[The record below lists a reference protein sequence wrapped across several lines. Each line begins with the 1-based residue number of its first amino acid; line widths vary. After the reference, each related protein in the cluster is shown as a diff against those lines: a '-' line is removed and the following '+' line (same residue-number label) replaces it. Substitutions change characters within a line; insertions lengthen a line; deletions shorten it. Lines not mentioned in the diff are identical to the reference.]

1 MENDPSWYT
10 QRNKKDGSRSRE
22 TNMAWYDRLL
32 GRAPIV
38 DEEKLNP
45 AQYVISRNEGMT
57 IDSREVVTNY
67 RNAYEQLEIVNR
79 AVNMI
84 VDDVSEIPFAIGEKI
99 VGTTNVL
106 KNIRRSKVDL
116 LINKEPNPFQD
127 VSAFKRNLI
136 IDLLI
141 DGNIFIYFDGAHL
154 YHLPADKVRIYTDD
168 KTYVERYS
176 YDNSIDYSPD
186 EIIHIKEN
194 SFNSIYRGTP
204 RLKPAFRTMQLL
216 GSMRDFQDNF
226 FKNGAVPGLVLKSPN
241 TLSEKIKERML
252 QAWVAR
258 YNPKSGGRRPLF
270 LDGGLEVENL
280 TEINF
285 KELDFQEGIKSNE
298 RIILEAMGIPS
309 ILMDGG
315 NNANIRPNHRL
326 YYLETILPIVKK
338 VSCALERFFGFSMSE
353 DVTGIPA
360 LQPELR
366 DQAAYY
372 ATLVNTGILSANEA
386 REALGKEPVDG
397 FDEPRVPANI
407 AGSATNPEQGG
418 RPTEAAPSEEE

>member
-1 MENDPSWYT
+1 
-10 QRNKKDGSRSRE
+10 
-22 TNMAWYDRLL
+22 MAWYNFW
-32 GRAPIV
+32 RAEKKLEA
-38 DEEKLNP
+38 EEKENP
-45 AQYVISRNEGMT
+45 AQYIIAQNEGFFLET
-57 IDSREVVTNY
+57 REVVTNY
-67 RNAYEQLEIVNR
+67 RNAYEQLEVVNR

-84 VDDVSEIPFAIGEKI
+84 VDDVAEIPFSVGEQI
-99 VGTTNVL
+99 VGVNNII
-106 KNIRRSKVDL
+106 KNIRRSKVDIL
-116 LINKEPNPFQD
+116 LNKEPNPFQD
-127 VSAFKRNLI
+127 ISAFKRNLI

-154 YHLPADKVRIYTDD
+154 YHLPADKVTIETDE
-168 KTYVERYS
+168 KTFIKKYS
-176 YDNSIDYSPD
+176 YDHTIDYSPR

-194 SFNSIYRGTP
+194 SFNSIFRGVP
-204 RLKPAFRTMQLL
+204 RLKPAYRTMQLL
-216 GSMRDFQDNF
+216 GSMRAFQDNF

-258 YNPKSGGRRPLF
+258 YNPQSGGRRPLF

-298 RIILEAMGIPS
+298 RIILEAMGIPP
-309 ILMDGG
+309 ILLDGG

-326 YYLETILPIVKK
+326 YYLETVLPIVKK
-338 VSCALERFFGFSMSE
+338 IRYAFERYFGFSLPE

-366 DQAAYY
+366 DEAAYY
-372 ATLVNTGILSANEA
+372 ATLVNTGILTPNEA
-386 REALGKEPVDG
+386 REALQFERIEG
-397 FDEPRVPANI
+397 FDTPRVPANI
-407 AGSATNPEQGG
+407 AGSAANPEEGG
-418 RPTEAAPSEEE
+418 RPQEASPTEG

>member
-1 MENDPSWYT
+1 
-10 QRNKKDGSRSRE
+10 
-22 TNMAWYDRLL
+22 MAWYDRFL
-32 GRAPIV
+32 GIER
-38 DEEKLNP
+38 EEKLNP
-45 AQYVISRNEGMT
+45 AQYVISRDEGMT
-57 IDSREVVTNY
+57 IDSREVITNY

-84 VDDVSEIPFAIGEKI
+84 VDDSAEIPFQIGDQIQGINNI
-99 VGTTNVL
+99 V
-106 KNIRRSKVDL
+106 KNIRKSRVHT

-127 VSAFKRNLI
+127 ISTFKRNLV
-136 IDLLI
+136 IDLLL

-154 YHLPADKVRIYTDD
+154 YHLPADRVTIYSDTD
-168 KTYVERYS
+168 TYVDKYS
-176 YDNSIDYSPD
+176 FDNTIDYSPR

-194 SFNSIYRGTP
+194 SFNSIYRGVP
-204 RLKPAFRTMQLL
+204 RLKPAYRTMQLL
-216 GSMRDFQDNF
+216 GSMRNFQDNF

-258 YNPKSGGRRPLF
+258 YNPQSGGRRPLF

-280 TEINF
+280 TEVNF

-298 RIILEAMGIPS
+298 RIILEAMGIPP

-326 YYLETILPIVKK
+326 YYLETVLPIVRKIGYA
-338 VSCALERFFGFSMSE
+338 VERFFGFELSE

-372 ATLVNTGILSANEA
+372 ATLVNTGIMSPNEA

-407 AGSATNPEQGG
+407 AGSAANPEEGG

>member
-1 MENDPSWYT
+1 
-10 QRNKKDGSRSRE
+10 
-22 TNMAWYDRLL
+22 MAWYDTLL
-32 GRAPIV
+32 GRTP
-38 DEEKLNP
+38 DTEDKLNP
-45 AQYVISRNEGMT
+45 AQYVISRNEGLT
-57 IDSREVVTNY
+57 VDSREIVTNY

-84 VDDVSEIPFAIGEKI
+84 VDDVADIPFQLGNQVPGTNNI
-99 VGTTNVL
+99 V

-116 LINKEPNPFQD
+116 LINREPNPFQD
-127 VSAFKRNLI
+127 VNSFKRNLI

-154 YHLPADKVRIYTDD
+154 YHLPANKVRIETDAQTFVSKYT
-168 KTYVERYS
+168 YE
-176 YDNSIDYSPD
+176 NSIDYSPS

-194 SFNSIYRGTP
+194 SFNSIYRGVP

-216 GSMRDFQDNF
+216 SSMRTFQDNF
-226 FKNGAVPGLVLKSPN
+226 FKNGAVPGLVLSSPN

-258 YNPKSGGRRPLF
+258 YNPQSGGRRPLF
-270 LDGGLEVENL
+270 LDGGLEVKNL
-280 TEINF
+280 TEISF
-285 KELDFQEGIKSNE
+285 KDLDFQEGIKSNE
-298 RIILEAMGIPS
+298 KIILEAMGIPPV
-309 ILMDGG
+309 LLDGG

-326 YYLETILPIVKK
+326 YYLETILPIVRKLGY
-338 VSCALERFFGFSMSE
+338 AIERYFGFTVSE

-372 ATLVNTGILSANEA
+372 ATLVNTGIMSPNEA
-386 REALGKEPVDG
+386 REALGKDPVDG
-397 FDEPRVPANI
+397 FDSPRVPANI
-407 AGSATNPEQGG
+407 AGSAVNPEEGG
-418 RPTEAAPSEEE
+418 RPQEATPGEEE

>member
-1 MENDPSWYT
+1 
-10 QRNKKDGSRSRE
+10 
-22 TNMAWYDRLL
+22 MAWYDRFI
-32 GRAPIV
+32 GRREV

-45 AQYVISRNEGMT
+45 SQYVISRNEGMT
-57 IDSREVVTNY
+57 IDSREVPTNY
-67 RNAYEQLEIVNR
+67 RNAYETLEIVNR
-79 AVNMI
+79 SVNMI
-84 VDDVSEIPFAIGEKI
+84 VDDVAEIPFSVGEKV
-99 VGTTNVL
+99 VGANNII

-116 LINKEPNPFQD
+116 LLNKEPNPFQD
-127 VSAFKRNLI
+127 ISTFKRNLI
-136 IDLLI
+136 IDLMI

-154 YHLPADKVRIYTDD
+154 YHLPAEKVTIYSDD
-168 KTYVERYS
+168 DTYVEKYS
-176 YDNSIDYSPD
+176 YDNTIDYTVN

-194 SFNSIYRGTP
+194 SFNSIYRGVP
-204 RLKPAFRTMQLL
+204 RLKPAYRTMQLL
-216 GSMRDFQDNF
+216 TSMRNFQDNF

-252 QAWVAR
+252 QAWSIR
-258 YNPKSGGRRPLF
+258 YNPNTGGRRPLI
-270 LDGGLEVENL
+270 LDGGLEVDAL
-280 TEINF
+280 TNVNF
-285 KELDFQEGIKSNE
+285 RELDFADSIKANE
-298 RIILEAMGIPS
+298 RIILEAMGVPP

-326 YYLETILPIVKK
+326 YYLETVLPIVRKIGF
-338 VSCALERFFGFSMSE
+338 ALERFFGFSLAE

-397 FDEPRVPANI
+397 FDEPRVPQNI
-407 AGSATNPEQGG
+407 AGSAVNPDEGG
-418 RPTEAAPSEEE
+418 RPEQTPPSEEN

>member
-1 MENDPSWYT
+1 
-10 QRNKKDGSRSRE
+10 
-22 TNMAWYDRLL
+22 MAWYDRFL
-32 GRAPIV
+32 GGNK
-38 DEEKLNP
+38 EEKLNP
-45 AQYVISRNEGMT
+45 SQYVISRNEGMT
-57 IDSREVVTNY
+57 VDSREIVTNY

-84 VDDVSEIPFAIGEKI
+84 VDDVAEIPFAVGEK
-99 VGTTNVL
+99 VLGTTNVV

-116 LINKEPNPFQD
+116 LLNKEPNPFQD
-127 VSAFKRNLI
+127 VSTFKRNLI

-141 DGNIFIYFDGAHL
+141 DGNIFIYFDGAHM
-154 YHLPADKVRIYTDD
+154 YHLPADKITIHTDD
-168 KTYVERYS
+168 KTYIERFS
-176 YDNSIDYSPD
+176 YDNSIDYSPN

-194 SFNSIYRGTP
+194 SFNSIYRGVP
-204 RLKPAFRTMQLL
+204 RLKPAYRTMQLL
-216 GSMRDFQDNF
+216 SSMRNFQDNF

-241 TLSEKIKERML
+241 TLSEKVKERMMR
-252 QAWVAR
+252 AWSIR
-258 YNPKSGGRRPLF
+258 YNPTTGGKRPLI
-270 LDGGLEVENL
+270 LDGGLEVDAL
-280 TEINF
+280 SKINF
-285 KELDFQEGIKSNE
+285 KELDFAESIKSNE
-298 RIILEAMGIPS
+298 RIILEAMGIPP

-326 YYLETILPIVKK
+326 YYLETVLPVVKK
-338 VSCALERFFGFSMSE
+338 VGYALERFFGFSLNE

-386 REALGKEPVDG
+386 REALGKKPVDG

-407 AGSATNPEQGG
+407 AGSAVNPEQGG
-418 RPTEAAPSEEE
+418 RPEEAAPSEEE

>member
-1 MENDPSWYT
+1 
-10 QRNKKDGSRSRE
+10 
-22 TNMAWYDRLL
+22 MAWYNFW
-32 GRAPIV
+32 RAEKKL
-38 DEEKLNP
+38 DAEEKENP
-45 AQYVISRNEGMT
+45 AQYIIAQNEGFFLET
-57 IDSREVVTNY
+57 REVVTNY
-67 RNAYEQLEIVNR
+67 RNAYEQLEVVNR

-84 VDDVSEIPFAIGEKI
+84 VDDVAEIPFTVGEQI
-99 VGTTNVL
+99 VGVNNII

-116 LINKEPNPFQD
+116 LLNKEPNPFQD
-127 VSAFKRNLI
+127 VSAFKRNLV

-154 YHLPADKVRIYTDD
+154 YHLPADKVTIETDE
-168 KTYVERYS
+168 KTFIKKYS
-176 YDNSIDYSPD
+176 YDHTIDYSPR

-194 SFNSIYRGTP
+194 SFNSIFRGVP
-204 RLKPAFRTMQLL
+204 RLKPAYRTMQLL
-216 GSMRDFQDNF
+216 GSMRAFQDNF

-258 YNPKSGGRRPLF
+258 YNPQSGGRRPLF

-298 RIILEAMGIPS
+298 RIILEAMGIPP
-309 ILMDGG
+309 ILLDGG

-326 YYLETILPIVKK
+326 YYLETVLPIVKK
-338 VSCALERFFGFSMSE
+338 IRYAFERYFGFNLSE

-366 DQAAYY
+366 DEAAYY
-372 ATLVNTGILSANEA
+372 ATLVNTGILTPNEA
-386 REALGKEPVDG
+386 REALQFERIEG
-397 FDEPRVPANI
+397 FDTPRVPANI
-407 AGSATNPEQGG
+407 AGSAANPEQGG
-418 RPTEAAPSEEE
+418 RPQETSPTEG